1 MQTLCAQEVE
11 QQQQQQQPDVH
22 EDLRFNQDEQ
32 TKFLL

>member
-22 EDLRFNQDEQ
+22 EDLRFNQDE
-32 TKFLL
+32 